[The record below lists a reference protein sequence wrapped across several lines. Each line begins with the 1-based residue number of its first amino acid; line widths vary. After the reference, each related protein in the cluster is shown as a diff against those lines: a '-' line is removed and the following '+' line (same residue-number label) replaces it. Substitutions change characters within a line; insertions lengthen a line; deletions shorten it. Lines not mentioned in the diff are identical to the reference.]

1 MKTATRSARG
11 LSAQGRP
18 LRLRSWREEAK
29 TPTEEVSAGA
39 SKLLN
44 VRPPAIVVDVGFVN
58 GLSAIRSLR
67 RAGVRVFAV
76 DHKPSALGFRSRYAT
91 KVVAPS
97 PLADEEGFVEAL
109 RALGPGVVFATHDEG
124 LRAIARHRDSLELLC
139 PFPRD
144 LERLQKKRV
153 QLDAALHTPDTR
165 YPESA
170 TEAVAAAQEI
180 GFPVL
185 LKPSEPVGFR
195 QQYGKQ
201 AVICNT
207 ASEVEEAYGQIEPWE
222 PMVQDLIPGGDDE
235 LYTLGAYLSES
246 LEPLGLFCGRKLIQ
260 TPPGIGTARLA
271 EAVWVDEVVDAGL
284 HLLRALGCNGLSQ
297 VEFKRDPRDGKFKLM
312 EVNPRLWQWHSL
324 ARASGVDLPLIAYR
338 DLTGEPVEAVRMN
351 GGRRKWAILLMPGE
365 RPVVPRPPFVEATW
379 AWRDPKPAVVH
390 AVRALRRAK

>member
-18 LRLRSWREEAK
+18 CRLRSWREEAK

-97 PLADEEGFVEAL
+97 PLADEDGFVEAL
-109 RALGPGVVFATHDEG
+109 RGLGPGVVFATHDEG
-124 LRAIARHRDSLELLC
+124 LRAIARHRDSLDLLC

-153 QLDAALHTPDTR
+153 QLEAALHTPDTR

-170 TEAVAAAQEI
+170 AEAVAAAEEI
-180 GFPVL
+180 GYPVL

-201 AVICNT
+201 AVICHN

-271 EAVWVDEVVDAGL
+271 EAVWVDEVVGAGPQ
-284 HLLRALGCNGLSQ
+284 LLRASAATAS
-297 VEFKRDPRDGKFKLM
+297 RR
-312 EVNPRLWQWHSL
+312 SSSS
-324 ARASGVDLPLIAYR
+324 ATRA
-338 DLTGEPVEAVRMN
+338 TGRSS
-351 GGRRKWAILLMPGE
+351 
-365 RPVVPRPPFVEATW
+365 
-379 AWRDPKPAVVH
+379 
-390 AVRALRRAK
+390 